1 MKNRKIIGDYFWNT
15 MGSVMNAASS
25 VLMLLA
31 ITRVLGVY
39 AGGVFSL
46 AYAVSQQFQTIG
58 AFEMRPYQATDL
70 ERKFP
75 FSVYFASRL
84 VTTLGMMLCVA
95 IYCVVNNG
103 FTSDALLLMGLAGL
117 KIFDVVEDVFH
128 GELQRNNRL
137 DKAGQAY
144 FFRVFSTTVSF
155 IVGVI
160 AFRDL
165 GCTCIFALV
174 VSLIVFIYFNCIR
187 NRYWIVNDR
196 NSDVLLRR
204 VMLLLKYCLPLCIG
218 AFLAVYLS
226 NAPRFAIEDLLTKE
240 DQTVYSI
247 LFMPALVINLL
258 SQLAFRPL
266 LTSLASLHESG
277 DRGALLCAIAR
288 SSFIIFAVWA
298 ALSLASIPFGT
309 PVLGWLYAVDLSSH
323 LADLLLLL
331 VGGALNALSIIV
343 YYVLVTERK
352 QTLIMGCYAVAAV
365 FSFIVARMFVATW
378 GITGAC
384 LSYLLSMLLLCLL
397 FLLVFAVS
405 GRIQEKN
412 HLN

>member
-1 MKNRKIIGDYFWNT
+1 

-31 ITRVLGVY
+31 VTRVLGVY

-75 FSVYFASRL
+75 FSAYLASRL

-117 KIFDVVEDVFH
+117 KTFDVVEDVFH

-137 DKAGQAY
+137 DKAGEAY
-144 FFRVFSTTVSF
+144 FFRVFSTTASF
-155 IVGVI
+155 IVGVV
-160 AFRDL
+160 AFSDL
-165 GCTCIFALV
+165 GYACVF
-174 VSLIVFIYFNCIR
+174 SLIVSLVVFVYFNCVR
-187 NRYWIVNDR
+187 NRCWIVNDR
-196 NSDVLLRR
+196 NSGVLPRR
-204 VMLLLKYCLPLCIG
+204 VMLLLKYCLPLCVG

-240 DQTVYSI
+240 DQAVYSI

-277 DRGALLCAIAR
+277 DQGALLRAIVR
-288 SSFIIFAVWA
+288 SSFVIFAVWA
-298 ALSLASIPFGT
+298 VLSLVSMPFGT

-323 LADLLLLL
+323 LLDLLLLL
-331 VGGALNALSIIV
+331 VGGALNALGIIV

-352 QTLIMGCYAVAAV
+352 QMLIMACYAVAAV
-365 FSFIVARMFVATW
+365 FSFITARIFVATW
-378 GITGAC
+378 DITGAC
-384 LSYLLSMLLLCLL
+384 LLYLLSMLLLCLL

-405 GRIQEKN
+405 GRDRKKN